1 MRRSALSLFCS
12 AFCCFTAAP
21 RGFSQEL
28 GSQATITPRQSKT
41 VSIGRTSSSLVRTDV
56 KLVLVPVT
64 VTDELNRPVIDLSK
78 DQFRISEDGIEQE
91 ITSFVWEDGPVSLG
105 LLFDSSGSMK
115 NRLNASVS
123 ALKQVFKTT
132 IPGDEFFL
140 VQFSDDVRVLSG
152 FTTDPHTIHKRLGF
166 VEASGWTALL
176 DAVALSVNRM
186 KAAMNPRK
194 ALLILSDGNDNNSR
208 YTESEVRSRV
218 MEADVRIYAI
228 ALSYRPRL
236 LQRLAEET
244 GGRVLVAQEIG
255 DLPEVVQRLSEEI
268 RSQYVIGYSPL
279 NDARDGKYRKVKVE
293 LLKSSGAPSI
303 RASWRHG
310 YYADGW
316 SR

>member
-1 MRRSALSLFCS
+1 M
-12 AFCCFTAAP
+12 AAP
-21 RGFSQEL
+21 RSFGQEH
-28 GSQATITPRQSKT
+28 GSQASITPRQSKS
-41 VSIGRTSSSLVRTDV
+41 VSIGRTSPSLVRADV
-56 KLVLVPVT
+56 RVVLVPVT
-64 VTDELNRPVIDLSK
+64 VTDEFNRPVIDLSK
-78 DQFRISEDGIEQE
+78 EHFRVLEDGIEQE
-91 ITSFVWEDGPVSLG
+91 ITSFVWEEGPVSLG

-123 ALKQVFKTT
+123 ALKHVFKTT

-152 FTTDPHTIHKRLGF
+152 FTTDPDTIHERLGL
-166 VEASGWTALL
+166 VEANGWTALL

-186 KAAMNPRK
+186 KAAKNSRK

-244 GGRVLVAQEIG
+244 GGRVLVAQEIA

-268 RSQYVIGYSPL
+268 RSQYVLGYSPL
-279 NDARDGKYRKVKVE
+279 NDAKDGKYRKVKVE
-293 LLKSSGAPSI
+293 LLKATGAPSI

-310 YYADGW
+310 YYADW